1 MMYRIESSFR
11 RLTQELNKRNEKEK
25 RRMSEQLQFAPFRE
39 YKDFIGQAENY
50 AIPDI
55 RDPQRLSNRIT
66 NNLLYYQTNY
76 MLFFGALFVLIS
88 IIHPMQVLT
97 GVFLF
102 VALAAGYVFLTNKS
116 ADIQRLKR
124 DKPFLNLVIIIGLAG
139 FLFNMFGSLLL
150 FLYSICLPLSSE
162 FLYYSAFLKSDSV

>member
-1 MMYRIESSFR
+1 MP
-11 RLTQELNKRNEKEK
+11 
-25 RRMSEQLQFAPFRE
+25 EQLQFAPFRE

-55 RDPQRLSNRIT
+55 RDLQRLSNRIT

-102 VALAAGYVFLTNKS
+102 VAQPAGYFFLTNKS
-116 ADIQRLKR
+116 DEIKRLKL
-124 DKPFLNLVIIIGLAG
+124 DTPILNLFIIIGIAG

-162 FLYYSAFLKSDSV
+162 FWTSQPFF